1 MGVTIHYQGA
11 LPDEAAYERFLETV
25 ETFAAKRRWPSW
37 KIEEAEA
44 HLIRESEEGPI
55 EYVGPSRGVEF
66 LPHSGADPL
75 RFEFDLN
82 LFVQEFC
89 KTQFAGV
96 ATHVEIIDLL
106 RAVSTHFDRLEV
118 SDEGEFWETGDV
130 DILAGHLN
138 RIDEI
143 LAEMKRDDPTADGPI
158 RLESGR
164 FIDLMTGQ
172 RHAPRWLWGLKKLL
186 KLPLR

>member
-1 MGVTIHYQGA
+1 MGVTIHYEGG
-11 LPDEAAYERFLETV
+11 LLDEAAYERFLETA
-25 ETFAAKRRWPSW
+25 ETFAAKRRWPSR

-44 HLIRESEEGPI
+44 RLIREGEEGPI

-75 RFEFDLN
+75 RFEFDQN
-82 LFVQEFC
+82 LFMQEFC
-89 KTQFAGV
+89 KTQFAGA

-106 RAVSTHFDRLEV
+106 RALSAHCDRFGV

-130 DILAGHLN
+130 EILAGHLD

-143 LAEMKRDDPTADGPI
+143 LAGMKRDDPTADGPI

-164 FIDLMTGQ
+164 FVDLMTGQ
-172 RHAPRWLWGLKKLL
+172 RRVPRWLWGLKKLL
-186 KLPLR
+186 RLPL